1 MVHSTA
7 RLRIPLVALALL
19 GCLAGGARAEILGVG
34 PATSFALT
42 AKADRITTPD
52 GNSILIWGYA
62 PAGIGRAQYPGPTVL
77 VDQGTTVT
85 VSLTNELPASTGQ
98 RVSLTFPGQ
107 ESVTA
112 ACTTQPCVQGPL
124 ALEAGRGGK
133 VTYSFKASRP
143 GTFHY
148 ASGSQPDLQV
158 EMGLLGALIVRPAVA
173 GQAYNTA
180 QSAYDLEYLFLLSE
194 MDSHI
199 HDIVEQQG
207 PDAVYKTSL
216 LADYFPNYWF
226 INGRNAPDTMAAPG
240 GSRFPTQPYNALP
253 KMHPG
258 DRVLMRVIGGGRDL
272 HPFHHH
278 GNHAR
283 VIAVDG
289 YLLQSTPAPASGDL
303 DLSHEVFT
311 IQSVPGQTVD
321 AIFEWTGK
329 DLGWDAYGDP
339 TDPAFAHTC
348 SPDSSGYDP
357 TTKEWCADHG
367 KKIPV
372 ALPDQLSTDFGGFWG
387 GSPFLGTL
395 ALLPP
400 GQGGLNPDAGY
411 TYMWHSH
418 TEKEITNFD
427 IFPGGMMT
435 MLVIV
440 PRGVD
445 LNK

>member
-1 MVHSTA
+1 
-7 RLRIPLVALALL
+7 LRIPVVMVALL
-19 GCLAGGARAEILGVG
+19 GCLAAGAQAEILGVG

-52 GNSILIWGYA
+52 GNSILFWGFA
-62 PAGIGRAQYPGPTVL
+62 VAGPGRAQYPGPTLL

-85 VSLTNELPASTGQ
+85 ISLTNELPASARQ
-98 RVSLTFPGQ
+98 RVSLSFPGQ
-107 ESVTA
+107 ENVTA
-112 ACTTQPCVQGPL
+112 VCTQQPCVQGPL
-124 ALEAGRGGK
+124 ALEAGEGGK
-133 VTYSFKASRP
+133 VTYAFKATRP

-148 ASGSQPDLQV
+148 GSGSQPDLQI
-158 EMGLLGALIVRPAVA
+158 EMGLVGALIVRPATP
-173 GQAYNTA
+173 GQAYNTTA
-180 QSAYDLEYLFLLSE
+180 SAYDLEYLFLLSE
-194 MDSHI
+194 VDSRI
-199 HDIVEQQG
+199 HEIVEQQG
-207 PDAVYKTSL
+207 PDAVYKTDR
-216 LADYFPNYWF
+216 LANYFPNYWF
-226 INGRNAPDTMAAPG
+226 INGRNAPDTMADAG
-240 GSRFPTQPYNALP
+240 GSLFPTQPYNALP

-258 DRVLMRVIGGGRDL
+258 DKVLMRVIGAGHDS

-289 YLLQSTPAPASGDL
+289 YLLQSTPPPPGGEL
-303 DLSHEVFT
+303 DLSNEVFT

-339 TDPAFAHTC
+339 ADPAFAHAC
-348 SPDSSGYDP
+348 SPGPDGYDP

-372 ALPDQLSTDFGGFWG
+372 ALPDALSTDFGGFWS

-400 GQGGLNPDAGY
+400 GQGGLNPDAGF
-411 TYMWHSH
+411 TFMWHSH

-435 MLVIV
+435 MLIIV
-440 PRGVD
+440 PRGVP
-445 LNK
+445 LSK